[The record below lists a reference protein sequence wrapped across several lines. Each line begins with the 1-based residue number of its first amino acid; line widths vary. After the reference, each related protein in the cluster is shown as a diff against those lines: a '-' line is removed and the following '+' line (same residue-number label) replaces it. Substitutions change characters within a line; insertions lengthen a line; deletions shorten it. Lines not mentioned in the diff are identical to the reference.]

1 MFNITSEYRRFAMW
15 GIHIQNTAYN
25 HRVPILRWI
34 KTLSLYAAVQSRC
47 LLSLTGNR
55 AYANWSQP
63 LKQLSRFVCHRVPS
77 DWHSLYALIH
87 RNGITL
93 PRRLGK
99 LTFLFQKRAPQ
110 RSWLATNAL
119 RDTKIQYYSINQG
132 VNGIYLSLFNR
143 QVESY

>member
-1 MFNITSEYRRFAMW
+1 MQCEAYIYKTLHITTESLSLGGY
-15 GIHIQNTAYN
+15 
-25 HRVPILRWI
+25 

-47 LLSLTGNR
+47 LLSLIGNR
-55 AYANWSQP
+55 TYANRSQP

-87 RNGITL
+87 QNGITL

-99 LTFLFQKRAPQ
+99 LTFLFQERAPP

-119 RDTKIQYYSINQG
+119 RDTKVRYYSINQG

-143 QVESY
+143 QVWSY

>member
-1 MFNITSEYRRFAMW
+1 MFNITSEYRRFAML
-15 GIHIQNTAYN
+15 GIHIQHTAYN
-25 HRVPILRWI
+25 HRVPILSRI
-34 KTLSLYAAVQSRC
+34 KTPLLSAEVQSRW

-55 AYANWSQP
+55 AYANRSQP

-93 PRRLGK
+93 LRRLGK
-99 LTFLFQKRAPQ
+99 LTFLFQERAPP

-119 RDTKIQYYSINQG
+119 RDTKVRYYSINQG
-132 VNGIYLSLFNR
+132 VNRIYLSLFNR
-143 QVESY
+143 QVLSH

>member
-1 MFNITSEYRRFAMW
+1 M
-15 GIHIQNTAYN
+15 
-25 HRVPILRWI
+25 
-34 KTLSLYAAVQSRC
+34 SLYAAVQSRC

-99 LTFLFQKRAPQ
+99 LTFLFQERAPQ

-119 RDTKIQYYSINQG
+119 HDTKIQYYSINQG